1 MDNLKYLSLL
11 GSGYFCNVKKY
22 KHKSSNLKIAVKEL
36 KKEHTENEDYKK
48 RFLREVEI
56 LQKLKDCN
64 NIINIIDK
72 CDDSNNLWYSMPC
85 ADKNLSKFI
94 GESNSKLCDRERLD
108 ILDQVISAVEYA
120 HKKGILH
127 RDLAPNNILLFIG
140 IDNKIEVKVSDFGL
154 GRDYNLLSSL
164 TVTSDQNY
172 GQFLYTAPEQREC
185 LKNSSIQSDIYSLG
199 KIAYYIMTGK
209 SPENMSQCSLSVL
222 IEKATK
228 DDPKDRFNSLDEF
241 KDLYEDV
248 KKLILGETDNDINL
262 NEVTVKEYI
271 EKRKQNIKLEEFNIV
286 VNNGIVRHHLFS
298 CYLQPITDYL
308 LEENNLEVYYE
319 YCEDSIEYFF
329 DMYINKVV
337 ECTYESG
344 WPYYYTEYFGD
355 LIYKGYYLINNDKV
369 KLLCLKGLW
378 DLGIEGNQFKVESM
392 IRNIIQQGCI
402 PDSILISFSSYISKT
417 KKKVEFN
424 KSYLNIIQKPIK
436 IALNI

>member
-22 KHKSSNLKIAVKEL
+22 KDKTSDLKIAVKEL
-36 KKEHTENEDYKK
+36 KREHMENEDYKK

-56 LQKLKDCN
+56 LYRLKDCST
-64 NIINIIDK
+64 IINIIDK
-72 CDDSNNLWYSMPC
+72 SEDSDNLWYSMPC
-85 ADKNLSKFI
+85 ADNNLSKFI
-94 GESNSKLCDRERLD
+94 GQFNSKLCDKERLD
-108 ILDQVISAVEYA
+108 ILDQVISAVDYA
-120 HKKGILH
+120 HKNGILH
-127 RDLAPNNILLFIG
+127 RDLAPNNILLFTSK
-140 IDNKIEVKVSDFGL
+140 DNNIEVKVSDFGL

-164 TVTSDQNY
+164 TVTADQNY
-172 GQFLYTAPEQREC
+172 GQFLYTAPEQRKC

-228 DDPKDRFNSLDEF
+228 DNPKDRFNSLDEF
-241 KDLYEDV
+241 KDSYEDV
-248 KKLILGETDNDINL
+248 KKLIVGEIDIDINL
-262 NEVTVKEYI
+262 NEMTVKEYI
-271 EKRKQNIKLEEFNIV
+271 EKCKEGIKCEEFDIV
-286 VNNGIVRHHLFS
+286 VNNGIVKQHLFN
-298 CYLQPITDYL
+298 CYLQPITNYL
-308 LEENNLEVYYE
+308 LEENNLETYYK
-319 YCEDSIEYFF
+319 YCGDSIEYFF
-329 DMYINKVV
+329 DVYTKKVI

-344 WPYYYTEYFGD
+344 WPYYYTEYFGN

-417 KKKVEFN
+417 KKKVEF
-424 KSYLNIIQKPIK
+424 STFYLDTIQKPIK
-436 IALNI
+436 TALKI